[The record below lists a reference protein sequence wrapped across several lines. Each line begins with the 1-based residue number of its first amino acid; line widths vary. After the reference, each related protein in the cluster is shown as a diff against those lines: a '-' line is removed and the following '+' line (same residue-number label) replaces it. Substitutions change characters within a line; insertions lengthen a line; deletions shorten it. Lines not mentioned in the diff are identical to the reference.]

1 MAVVVFTNGAIRVDG
16 SAPDVDRLV
25 VVDGAVA
32 SGDLPVPADAEIV
45 DLEGGLLLPAFRDGH
60 AHPLLAGRERRGP
73 ELRDATTVAELTA
86 RVRGWAE
93 SCDDAW
99 LIGGS
104 YDATIVP
111 GGMFEARWLDEGEAG
126 RPVVLHS
133 WDYHTVWVNTA
144 ALRAAG
150 VDAETPDPALGR
162 IVRRPDGSPLGTLV
176 ERPAIDLVLD
186 RAPQPSVEADVE
198 ALAWAT
204 TRLAEH
210 GIAWVQ
216 EAWTEVADIPAWI
229 AAARRGRLAVD
240 VDLALRADP
249 ERWPGQLVEL
259 RRAADEIAGVDGLTA
274 RTVKFFVDGILE
286 NHTAHLLDCYHDAHT
301 RGLPNW
307 QPEQLEGAV
316 AACDAAGFDIHLHA
330 IGDAAVR
337 AAIDAAEGIR
347 ESLGR
352 GRRLT
357 IAHAQVVDPGDLAR
371 LADLDVTFCFQP
383 QWAVPDA
390 VMTELTLPRLG
401 PQRERQYRMRAAR
414 TAGARLSFGSD
425 WPVTSPD
432 VLLGLRT
439 AVTRQDEDG
448 RPAGGWQPEE
458 RLTLD
463 EALDAATSGVAW
475 QAGDDAHRGTL
486 RPGMVADLVWLDR
499 DIRRGPTDRIADA
512 RIRGTWR
519 RGFRTFAA
527 PALAG
532 SASTRPF

>member
-16 SAPDVDRLV
+16 SVPDVDRLV
-25 VVDGAVA
+25 VVDGVVA
-32 SGDLPVPADAEIV
+32 SGDLPVPADAEVV

-111 GGMFEARWLDEGEAG
+111 GGMFDARWLDEGEAG

-204 TRLAEH
+204 ARLAEH

-216 EAWTEVADIPAWI
+216 EAWTEVVDIRAWT

-249 ERWPGQLVEL
+249 ERWPEQLVEL

-307 QPEQLEGAV
+307 QPDQLEGAV

-347 ESLGR
+347 ESLRG

-357 IAHAQVVDPGDLAR
+357 IAHAQVVDPSDLAR

-439 AVTRQDEDG
+439 AVTRQDVDG

-519 RGFRTFAA
+519 RGLRTFAA

>member
-25 VVDGAVA
+25 VVDGVVA

-111 GGMFEARWLDEGEAG
+111 GGMFDARWLDEGEAG

-519 RGFRTFAA
+519 RGLRTFAA
-527 PALAG
+527 PVLTG